1 MQIRAMFARY
11 RVARSKVES
20 KGIGSMVSRYRV
32 DRAHAS
38 TSNRKRRRG
47 EFEIARARVRVRVR
61 VLERQTGTSRTD
73 GVLILETRVA
83 FIHEEPTRTHRDTIR
98 MVQSAE

>member
-1 MQIRAMFARY
+1 MQIRAMFAGY
-11 RVARSKVES
+11 RVARSKLES
-20 KGIGSMVSRYRV
+20 KGIGSMVSRYRD

-47 EFEIARARVRVRVR
+47 EFEIARARVRVRV
-61 VLERQTGTSRTD
+61 LERQTGTSRTD

-83 FIHEEPTRTHRDTIR
+83 LIHEEPTRAHRDTSR